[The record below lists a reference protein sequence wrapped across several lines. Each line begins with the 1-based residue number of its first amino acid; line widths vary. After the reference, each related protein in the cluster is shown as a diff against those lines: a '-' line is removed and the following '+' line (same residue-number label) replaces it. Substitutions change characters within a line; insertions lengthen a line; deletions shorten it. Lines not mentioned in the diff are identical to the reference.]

1 MISGTE
7 IYNYSMIRDKLFN
20 NLVSIIDGVLSDGKV
35 NDIEIVY
42 LATWLREAEEISS
55 NQVVRSLLF
64 RVNNILSEGKL
75 TVQEKEDIKTF
86 LSDIQRELLDV
97 PNIDFYS
104 AESDINLLTGLCKG
118 IAADRSI
125 SEEEIRY
132 LNWWLRQN
140 STLKNNYPGKDLYKL
155 VKEILADKVVTEEE
169 SRRLYNAIC
178 AFSGANLD
186 DGVVEG
192 LSTRL
197 PCDEID
203 SIDFSGST
211 FCLTGT
217 FLCGNRSVISQRIV
231 DAGGDIKD
239 SITKKINYL
248 VVGTLS
254 SKAWRFS
261 AHGRKIEKAISYR
274 DELLTG
280 IKIITEDDLI
290 RFLPA
295 S

>member
-1 MISGTE
+1 MASGTE
-7 IYNYSMIRDKLFN
+7 IYNYSIIRDKLFN
-20 NLVSIIDGVLSDGKV
+20 NLVSIIDGILSDGKV
-35 NDIEIVY
+35 NDAEIVY
-42 LATWLREAEEISS
+42 LDTWLKEAEQISS
-55 NQVVRSLLF
+55 NQVVRSLLY
-64 RVNNILSEGKL
+64 RVNDILSDGII
-75 TVQEKEDIKTF
+75 TDREKEDIKTF

-97 PNIDFYS
+97 PHIDFYS

-125 SEEEIRY
+125 SEAEIKY
-132 LNWWLRQN
+132 LDWWLTQN
-140 STLKNNYPGKDLYKL
+140 GALKNNYPGKDLYKL

-169 SRRLYNAIC
+169 SRQLYGAVC
-178 AFSGANLD
+178 AFSGANLE
-186 DGVVEG
+186 DGVAEG

-197 PCDEID
+197 PCDEIG
-203 SIDFSGST
+203 SIDFSGSV

-217 FLCGNRSVISQRIV
+217 FLCGNRSVVSDKIIN
-231 DAGGDIKD
+231 AGGDIKD

-254 SKAWRFS
+254 ARDWKFS
-261 AHGRKIEKAISYR
+261 AHGRKIEKAINYR
-274 DELLTG
+274 DELHTG
-280 IKIITEDDLI
+280 IKIINEDDLI